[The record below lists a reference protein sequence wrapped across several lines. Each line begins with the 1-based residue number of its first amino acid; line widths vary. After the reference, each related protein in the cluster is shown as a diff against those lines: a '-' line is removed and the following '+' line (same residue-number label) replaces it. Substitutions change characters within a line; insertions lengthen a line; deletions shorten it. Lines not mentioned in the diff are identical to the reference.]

1 MIKDVRNVFRVQSA
15 MSCNRFLFW
24 IKKLPLIRR
33 LFPDRLYAASA
44 AKQRLMAVVE
54 VLKILS
60 AFAGK
65 FIYLFLCCL
74 LPAMLLLKDAPQ
86 ETLWLSFLTALFFF
100 SFFGGAF
107 LQSNIL
113 TASLVKYTCVRQ
125 MGMSARASLAATAG
139 REHLQAFVTFTPA
152 LIVFAALFGPG
163 WWAGLLLTVQLA
175 AVRCIGELF
184 HVWVWDR
191 WEKQPGKSV
200 WYIMA
205 VTVLSLAGAYAT
217 LLLPAP
223 LPMERFLFNPAVY
236 IASVGCGA
244 WAGIWLLR
252 YPHYQALVWKT
263 CRAENVST
271 AAAKQ
276 NAAQAAFRDVQM
288 KDSDLA
294 AEDAGGRIAAMK
306 GYAYLNGL
314 FFLRHRRLLNKPVK
328 YALGIVAA
336 AVLVGLGAVLFV
348 PDTMAEM
355 MAQFP
360 VRFLPIFVFIMYLIC
375 NSLGQRICKAMFYNC
390 DLSLLR
396 YGWYRERKVLLRNF
410 TIRLGEVAK
419 RNLLV
424 AAAICVGTAAV
435 TLAAGAP
442 LTGALVLFCLAVLSL
457 AVFFS
462 VHPLFLYYI
471 FQPYTAQL
479 AVKNPFFGILNWV
492 VYFLCWMCLQI
503 KQPTSVFTLLVVACT
518 VAYSAVALAVVW
530 NRAEKTF
537 RIK

>member
-24 IKKLPLIRR
+24 LKKIPLVRR

-44 AKQRLMAVVE
+44 GKQYLMAAVE
-54 VLKILS
+54 VLKLVS

-74 LPAMLLLKDAPQ
+74 LPAMLIREDLGA
-86 ETLWLSFLTALFFF
+86 EGLWQNFLTALFFL
-100 SFFGGAF
+100 SLFGGAF

-125 MGMSARASLAATAG
+125 MGMGARASLAATAG
-139 REHLQAFVTFTPA
+139 REHLQTFVTFTPA
-152 LIVFAALFGPG
+152 LMVFAALFGPG
-163 WWAGLLLTVQLA
+163 WWAGLLLSVQMA
-175 AVRCIGELF
+175 AFRVLGEFF
-184 HVWVWDR
+184 HVWIWHR
-191 WEKQPGKSV
+191 WEKQPGKSF
-200 WYIMA
+200 WHIMA
-205 VTVLSLAGAYAT
+205 VTVLALAGAYVP
-217 LLLPAP
+217 LLLPEP

-244 WAGIWLLR
+244 WAGVWILR

-271 AAAKQ
+271 AAARQ

-288 KDSDLA
+288 KESDLA
-294 AEDAGGRIAAMK
+294 AEDAGGRIQAMK

-328 YALGIVAA
+328 YALGAVGAA
-336 AVLVGLGAVLFV
+336 MLVGLGAVLFV

-355 MAQFP
+355 MAEFP

-424 AAAICVGTAAV
+424 AAAICAGTALL

-442 LTGALVLFCLAVLSL
+442 LGGGLALFCLAVLSL

>member
-24 IKKLPLIRR
+24 LKKIPLVRR

-44 AKQRLMAVVE
+44 GKQYLMAAVE
-54 VLKILS
+54 VLKLVS
-60 AFAGK
+60 AFVGK

-74 LPAMLLLKDAPQ
+74 LPAMLIREDLGA
-86 ETLWLSFLTALFFF
+86 EGLWQNFLTALFFL

-139 REHLQAFVTFTPA
+139 REHLQTFVTFTPA
-152 LIVFAALFGPG
+152 LMVFAALFGPG
-163 WWAGLLLTVQLA
+163 WWEGLLLSVQMA
-175 AVRCIGELF
+175 AFRVLGEFF
-184 HVWVWDR
+184 HVWIWHR

-217 LLLPAP
+217 LLLPTP

-244 WAGIWLLR
+244 WAGVWILR
-252 YPHYQALVWKT
+252 YPHYHALVWKT

-328 YALGIVAA
+328 YALGVVAA
-336 AVLVGLGAVLFV
+336 AVLAGLAGVLFAREAMAGL
-348 PDTMAEM
+348 MAE
-355 MAQFP
+355 FP

-375 NSLGQRICKAMFYNC
+375 NTLGQRICKAMFYNC

-410 TIRLGEVAK
+410 TIRLGQVAK

-424 AAAICVGTAAV
+424 AAAICAGTAFL

-442 LTGALVLFCLAVLSL
+442 LGGGLALFCLAVLSL

-492 VYFLCWMCLQI
+492 VYFVCWMCLQI
-503 KQPTSVFTLLVVACT
+503 KQPTSVFTLLVVVCT